1 MPDLSRRNVIQGL
14 AGTAAFGMSSWTGT
28 SRANAAIRKTSTL
41 KALVLN
47 AWFGGTAVSGG
58 VNMIVNIIKKSN
70 ASLVFLPEAKS
81 TTAEIVQKLNDSGLP
96 FEYRMSGSTAVLAAY
111 PIVETATLP
120 FITKAVITVGPVQI
134 AAYAAHLEYR
144 WYATYLPRGYGA
156 GAPSGEFSEY
166 GWNKM
171 PGGPIT
177 DPEAVQRVND
187 ASGRPDA
194 VKHFIADAR
203 KELLMGRLVIL
214 GGDFNEPSTLDWTE
228 ETSNLFDHNGV
239 VLPWR
244 STQALKD
251 AGFTDD
257 YRKKHPDPTRNPGFT
272 WPASNPNAAVSSLT
286 WAPEADERDRIDYL
300 FHFPD
305 PRLVWRDTQL
315 VGPRGSIVRNQR
327 VDEASDE
334 AFLLSDIAWPTDHKG
349 VLSTYALPNFRE

>member
-1 MPDLSRRNVIQGL
+1 MAQLSRRSILQGL
-14 AGTAAFGMSSWTGT
+14 TGAAAVGAISWAATGPA
-28 SRANAAIRKTSTL
+28 SAAVGKTTTL
-41 KALVLN
+41 RVLALN

-58 VNMIVNIIKKSN
+58 VDMIVNIIKKSR

-81 TTAEIVQKLNDSGLP
+81 TTSEIVQKLSDSGLP
-96 FEYRMSGSTAVLAAY
+96 FEYRMSGSTAVLSAY
-111 PIVETATLP
+111 PIAETSTLP
-120 FITKAVITVGPVQI
+120 FMTKAVVTVGTVQI

-144 WYATYLPRGYGA
+144 WYATYLPRGYGP

-171 PGGPIT
+171 AGGPVT
-177 DPEAVQRVND
+177 DPATVQRIND

-194 VKHFIADAR
+194 MNRFIADAR
-203 KELLMGRLVIL
+203 KELLLGRLVIL
-214 GGDFNEPSTLDWTE
+214 GGDFNEPSALDWTE
-228 ETSNLFDHNGV
+228 KTANLFDHNGV
-239 VLPWR
+239 VLQWR

-257 YRKKHPDPTRNPGFT
+257 YRKKYPDPARNPGFT

-300 FHFPD
+300 FHVAD
-305 PRLVWRDTQL
+305 PRLAWRDTQL

-327 VDEASDE
+327 VDEASGE
-334 AFLLSDIAWPTDHKG
+334 PFLLSDIAWPSDHKG
-349 VLSTYALPNFRE
+349 VLSTFTLLNISK